1 MAHTPTPWLVTQ
13 SGACETLIRAEG
25 PHGKK
30 IASTFISSYGGTNRD
45 SYIRGIKTNEA
56 NAAHIVKC
64 VNAHDELVNA
74 LLAAQVVLKLYAAQ
88 LFGDGSVDESPVV
101 RTIQRALTKAGAA

>member
-1 MAHTPTPWLVTQ
+1 MKHTPTPWLVTQ

-30 IASTFISSYGGTNRD
+30 IASTFVSSYGGTNRD

-56 NAAHIVKC
+56 NAEHIVKC
-64 VNAHDELVNA
+64 VNAHDELVAALKEAIIVIKGEGWDVGDLENA
-74 LLAAQVVLKLYAAQ
+74 LA
-88 LFGDGSVDESPVV
+88 
-101 RTIQRALTKAGAA
+101 KAGAL